1 MDQQQPL
8 PLFFNFMPATSQCY
22 YKFQYICKVHG
33 HKEIVGLVVAVHPL
47 KVSVLIRLFLCW
59 DDMKER
65 IGAIFP
71 QNISFSPKDSLHPP
85 FYL

>member
-1 MDQQQPL
+1 
-8 PLFFNFMPATSQCY
+8 
-22 YKFQYICKVHG
+22 
-33 HKEIVGLVVAVHPL
+33 VVAVHPL